1 MESDGKALKLVRYWM
16 MVVYLSTRSK
26 GVYGGKFG
34 RGEEPGESEARCV
47 TAEMVN
53 INAQNRL

>member
-1 MESDGKALKLVRYWM
+1 M
-16 MVVYLSTRSK
+16 MVVYLSSRSK

-34 RGEEPGESEARCV
+34 RGEKPGESEAGCV
-47 TAEMVN
+47 SAEMVN